1 MANPTA
7 KPNSET
13 MDFSGLAIECAQL
26 QVNGVP
32 VAASQGSNIADAATS
47 LTITWTSN
55 DPGGTP
61 NGAITIADGSSISNA
76 EIGEFLEEVEA
87 GFAALTTKINS
98 IITALEDA
106 GILADS

>member
-1 MANPTA
+1 MANPTSKA
-7 KPNSET
+7 NSET
-13 MDFSGLAIECAQL
+13 MDFSGLEVDCAQL
-26 QVNGVP
+26 SVDGTP
-32 VAASQGSNIADAATS
+32 VLASQGSNIADLSTS
-47 LTITWTSN
+47 LTITWTAN

-61 NGAITIADGSSISNA
+61 NGAITIANGNSISNA

-87 GFAALTTKINS
+87 GFSEITTKVNA